1 MRSMMSDR
9 SKPSKAM
16 KKSTRTLFAAA
27 AISGLLSGAAINQ
40 GFAQD
45 TNTSTN
51 KPSTATPGKA
61 AKKVPKVQDC
71 AGKNDCKGI
80 GGCKTDSHAC
90 KFKNDCKGK
99 GGCSITEKDIKNWE
113 KKNKA

>member
-1 MRSMMSDR
+1 MMSDR

-16 KKSTRTLFAAA
+16 KKSTRTLIAAA